1 MSNSKGVSLRPGISP
16 QQMHEVWENAVQRAM
31 ENPGRAVILRL
42 APGAYPLPEHGEYE
56 YRAVPTML
64 RVPPPGAEVR
74 FTYSTATGETTIKT
88 VKRALRGKV
97 A

>member
-16 QQMHEVWENAVQRAM
+16 QEMHEMWENAVQSAM
-31 ENPGRAVILRL
+31 EHPGRVFTLRL

-74 FTYSTATGETTIKT
+74 FRYSTATGETTIRT
-88 VKRALRGKV
+88 VKRALRGEV